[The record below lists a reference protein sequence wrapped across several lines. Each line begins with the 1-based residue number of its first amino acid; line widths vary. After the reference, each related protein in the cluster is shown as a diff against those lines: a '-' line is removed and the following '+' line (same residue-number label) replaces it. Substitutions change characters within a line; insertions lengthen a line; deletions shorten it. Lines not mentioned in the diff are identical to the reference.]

1 MSSFNTIFDQ
11 HNYFVWPNS
20 TTLGTTFGSTDTID
34 AIFITNQSPAY
45 VSSNCSCNG
54 FKSYFTYATPST
66 TFTFGAWEKY
76 SANGTQVLFDT
87 TIDRTCSGTGPS
99 NECFL
104 TLHNDDG
111 FGYNGWGT
119 PIATVGYLMVDFN
132 GRGTEEGILPVQY
145 ADPKPTTY
153 IYPPAPTATTT
164 ISSMSSGVAE
174 TTTSAASGTTTLGG
188 STHSQ
193 TSAAL
198 ATGSIAAA
206 VPSTSKSISKGVVAG
221 IAVGVSLFLALAL
234 LSLWFLFRRKNQK
247 AKQFDMDEPKL
258 APAEKS
264 TSDVALVERYLSPRS
279 PTPSASTQGPS
290 TTSPEALGEFIIA
303 ASSDHKAILDPP
315 VVLRLLGDELSAPI
329 CNIWDAIAVRE
340 TYVSRLSPSIHIPTT
355 LESLR
360 KQANEIGK
368 QIGAT
373 PPVMLSVTST
383 QWKDTVGLSQADR
396 FKHSFAFS
404 GATSSVV
411 KKRLVVRRGDAIS
424 NGKKFEAHETWA
436 VGNCTE
442 CQSYLGATP
451 ITKASL
457 TIYVADG
464 TEVEACASCKVL
476 VDNFKSLHGI
486 DDDTEETMKE
496 ESKRAELARQAVERE
511 WGRME
516 EEYRTR
522 EMYGRVKK
530 GGSVPSRLG
539 GQLNV

>member
-1 MSSFNTIFDQ
+1 MSSFNTLFDQ

-20 TTLGTTFGSTDTID
+20 TTLGTTFESADTID
-34 AIFITNQSPAY
+34 AIFITNHSPAY

-54 FKSYFTYATPST
+54 FKSYFTFATPST
-66 TFTFGAWEKY
+66 SFTFGAWESY

-104 TLHNDDG
+104 TLHNNDG

-119 PIATVGYLMVDFN
+119 PIATVGYLMVNFDVHP
-132 GRGTEEGILPVQY
+132 GTEEGILPVQY

-153 IYPPAPTATTT
+153 TYPPVPTPTTT
-164 ISSMSSGVAE
+164 ISSTSSVVIQ
-174 TTTSAASGTTTLGG
+174 TTTSAASGTSTTEG
-188 STHSQ
+188 STYSQ

-198 ATGSIAAA
+198 ATGHPAA
-206 VPSTSKSISKGVVAG
+206 VSSTSKSISKGVIAG
-221 IAVGVSLFLALAL
+221 AAVGASLALVLAL
-234 LSLWFLFRRKNQK
+234 LGLWFLFRRKKNHK
-247 AKQFDMDEPKL
+247 AKQFGTDEQKL
-258 APAEKS
+258 APADKS
-264 TSDVALVERYLSPRS
+264 TSDVALAERYLSPRS
-279 PTPSASTQGPS
+279 PTPSASTQGAS
-290 TTSPEALGEFIIA
+290 TISPEALGEFIIA
-303 ASSDHKAILDPP
+303 ASTDPKAILDPP
-315 VVLRLLGDELSAPI
+315 VMLRLLGDELSPPI
-329 CNIWDAIAVRE
+329 CTIWDAIAVRE
-340 TYVSRLSPSIHIPTT
+340 TYISRLNPSIHISTA

-368 QIGAT
+368 RIKTT

-383 QWKDTVGLSQADR
+383 PWKDTAGFSEADR

-411 KKRLVVRRGDAIS
+411 KKRLVVRRGDSIP
-424 NGKKFEAHETWA
+424 NGKKFETHETWA

-451 ITKASL
+451 STKASL

-464 TEVEACASCKVL
+464 TEVEACAGCKGL
-476 VDNFKSLHGI
+476 ADNFKSLHGM
-486 DDDTEETMKE
+486 DDDPGETMKE

-511 WGRME
+511 WERME

-522 EMYGRVKK
+522 EMDAKVKK
-530 GGSVPSRLG
+530 GGSVPSRLRM
-539 GQLNV
+539 